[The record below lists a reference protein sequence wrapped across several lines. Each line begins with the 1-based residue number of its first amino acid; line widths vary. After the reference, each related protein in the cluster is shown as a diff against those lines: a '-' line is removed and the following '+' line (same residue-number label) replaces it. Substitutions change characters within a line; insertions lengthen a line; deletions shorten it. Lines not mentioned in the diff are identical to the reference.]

1 MLTNYIEI
9 DIDKI
14 INNIEK
20 VKNMNNQTPICA
32 VVKANAYGLGAVP
45 IATYIED
52 YVSYFAVARYS
63 EAKALRISGIK
74 KPILILGYVSIEEAI
89 KCAEYDI
96 DICIF
101 DLDYTFE
108 IDRALEDKKLNGH
121 LAIDT
126 GHTRLGFRSYETQKI
141 LSLKD
146 LKNINIRGAFT
157 HYATADEK
165 DMSFSKLQTKLFE
178 DTISKIRDELNIEN
192 VHIANSAAGINFDV
206 KSDMIRLG
214 ISMYGIY
221 PSNYLKETSNI
232 ELEKVF
238 KFKSRI
244 AFVKDVKKG
253 TPISYGRTFY
263 TPKDMKI
270 ATVPIGY
277 ADGYI
282 RAFSNEGEVLVN
294 GRNSRVC
301 GRVCMDQMM
310 IDVTDIECKIGDE
323 VELYSDI
330 YKEAN
335 KINTIAYELMTSF
348 DMRLVRLYKKDGEVI
363 KVDDYIGEIY
373 EN

>member
-14 INNIEK
+14 INNIKK
-20 VKNMNNQTPICA
+20 VKSMNNQTPICA

-45 IATYIED
+45 IAAYIED
-52 YVSYFAVARYS
+52 YVSYIAVARYS
-63 EAKALRISGIK
+63 EAKALRLSGIK
-74 KPILILGYVSIEEAI
+74 KPILILGYVSLEEAI

-108 IDRALEDKKLNGH
+108 IDKALNKKLNGH

-126 GHTRLGFRSYETQKI
+126 GHTRLGFRNYETQKI
-141 LSLKD
+141 LSLKN
-146 LKNINIRGAFT
+146 LKNIRIRGAFT

-165 DMSFSKLQTKLFE
+165 DTSFSKLQTKLFE
-178 DTISKIRDELNIEN
+178 ETISKVRDEFNIEN
-192 VHIANSAAGINFDV
+192 VHIANSAAGISFDV

-221 PSNYLKETSNI
+221 PSDYLKDTSSI
-232 ELEKVF
+232 DLEKAF
-238 KFKSRI
+238 KFMSRI

-263 TPKDMKI
+263 TEKDMKI

-277 ADGYI
+277 ADGYF
-282 RAFSNEGEVLVN
+282 RAFSNIGEVLVN
-294 GRNSRVC
+294 GESARVC

-310 IDVTDIECKIGDE
+310 IDVSNIECKIGDE
-323 VELYSDI
+323 VEIYSDI

-335 KINTIAYELMTSF
+335 KIDTITYELMTSF
-348 DMRLVRLYKKDGEVI
+348 DMRLERVYKKDGKVV